1 MTWLRHFFF
10 FLLKAQFRL
19 LSCSNTL
26 RESHLDSTL
35 GRWTFH
41 PTLKFHV
48 RDDLQN
54 VTHSYPHL
62 RGRQRSCL
70 EIDSSR
76 RVAHGTAPAC
86 TPTPLTLMVLQVAAS
101 WLPLLCLSWL
111 YAVSITFSHP
121 HKASEN
127 KRNGPLYP
135 VSFHS
140 RPGWDTLKDCP
151 GLKMKILLRPRGDL
165 GPLSPV
171 RF

>member
-1 MTWLRHFFF
+1 MMWLRRFFF
-10 FLLKAQFRL
+10 FLLKAQSCL

-54 VTHSYPHL
+54 VTHSHL
-62 RGRQRSCL
+62 HLQGRQRSCL
-70 EIDSSR
+70 EIDSPR

-101 WLPLLCLSWL
+101 WLPLTLSALAICCL
-111 YAVSITFSHP
+111 TFPHP

-135 VSFHS
+135 VSFRS